1 MFTVLGG
8 KVCCLIVVST
18 LPTHRDSR
26 VQIKFEIARRLD
38 EFLKLSNVLELGI
51 TVEEQ
56 CRMICSG
63 LMMFVQFFKIFDEV
77 VNSLRI
83 QKLYYSAL
91 IKRSIGDSYLSN
103 DLRWF
108 SIVDCLQILL
118 HSTIVIRFLVQKVA
132 ILAVYHVL
140 LLGIHPRLLSQR
152 DGIFE
157 KVPLI
162 QDFQSLLQRL
172 LVVSPYLCMLAGNS
186 ILN

>member
-8 KVCCLIVVST
+8 KVCCLIVIST

-26 VQIKFEIARRLD
+26 IQIKFEIARRLD

-56 CRMICSG
+56 CRMICSS
-63 LMMFVQFFKIFDEV
+63 LMMLVQFFKVFDEV

-83 QKLYYSAL
+83 QKLHYSAL
-91 IKRSIGDSYLSN
+91 TNIIIGDSYLSN
-103 DLRWF
+103 DLRWL
-108 SIVDCLQILL
+108 SIVDGLKVLL

-132 ILAVYHVL
+132 ILAVYHIL
-140 LLGIHPRLLSQR
+140 LLSIHPGLLSQR
-152 DGIFE
+152 DGILE

-172 LVVSPYLCMLAGNS
+172 LVVPPYLCMLAGNS
-186 ILN
+186 ILK

>member
-1 MFTVLGG
+1 
-8 KVCCLIVVST
+8 
-18 LPTHRDSR
+18 
-26 VQIKFEIARRLD
+26 
-38 EFLKLSNVLELGI
+38 
-51 TVEEQ
+51 
-56 CRMICSG
+56 MICSG

-140 LLGIHPRLLSQR
+140 LLGIHPRLLS
-152 DGIFE
+152 
-157 KVPLI
+157 
-162 QDFQSLLQRL
+162 
-172 LVVSPYLCMLAGNS
+172 
-186 ILN
+186 